1 MGQCLYYGTPPVAK
15 CKLLLLDSDI
25 IIKKLFLYYTLRW
38 GEIKKKSVSVI
49 INMKKYIKKR

>member
-38 GEIKKKSVSVI
+38 GKMNN
-49 INMKKYIKKR
+49 INVLVWLSI